1 MVAFG
6 GSSLTCVTTGA
17 FGVWGEIE
25 ARIQINWG
33 EPHLVAI
40 QTLGFLP
47 SDKPTSLRFEQQ
59 PPY

>member
-40 QTLGFLP
+40 QTLGFLHLFVLNSNHLIEP
-47 SDKPTSLRFEQQ
+47 
-59 PPY
+59 